1 MLDIGAS
8 SEPGGNPAAPRVH
21 RQPIQDHRHED
32 GAPVSLARQLLVLQV
47 IIVILLV
54 AGGAAFVYFDVAS
67 DTKDSATEKVVSVA
81 RTVADAPTV
90 RDAVGGTDPTATL
103 QPMAERIRLD
113 T

>member
-1 MLDIGAS
+1 M
-8 SEPGGNPAAPRVH
+8 
-21 RQPIQDHRHED
+21 
-32 GAPVSLARQLLVLQV
+32 SLAQQLLVLQV
-47 IIVILLV
+47 IIVSLLV

-113 T
+113 TGVDFITIMNPQGRRFTHPNPAMIGGQFQIGRAHV